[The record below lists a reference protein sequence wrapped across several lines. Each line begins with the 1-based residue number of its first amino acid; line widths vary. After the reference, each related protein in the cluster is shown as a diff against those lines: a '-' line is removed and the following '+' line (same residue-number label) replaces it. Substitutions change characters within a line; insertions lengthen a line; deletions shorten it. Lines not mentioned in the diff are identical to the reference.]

1 MRISNTYRFTL
12 LLLFC
17 SAQVLAVIVGS
28 NTSVSKNAFVTFPAK
43 DLDNEIR
50 VFATMNE
57 GFALASA
64 TAQCLFGSY
73 FPVRK
78 RLELNGGTLT
88 LSTDLKIE
96 NIKQLINWGDVRA
109 IPGEIRIV
117 TLPSNLTTLGSA
129 SSGPFIFENIEL
141 HLAGNVALLSSL
153 QFQGDCKI
161 IGTGKFLDLSATG
174 GLIVSTN
181 GSLVLQNITVK
192 NIGTSDIR
200 CIDNTGKIILDN
212 ATWILDN
219 DYTFTRG
226 AIQFKNT
233 NSILGNYIFAYHSQM
248 TSTLLQN
255 SRVTLAQNLTF
266 SYDPLMGSKN
276 LIEFID
282 DSSELVLNRSTIH
295 TTTVGMQLKKGRMI
309 VKNDSKMESEILVGE
324 DDDLTDEGIT
334 LGDGLDAL
342 HDFYVQI
349 LSGVTLDI
357 AQGSLI
363 IRNLDPNAFSF
374 INAYATLHM
383 LSFTSLLVYHNALF
397 TVGRI
402 IFEDQ
407 SVLGVV
413 PGNTLVAS
421 ISPFGSLE
429 RLELTP

>member
-1 MRISNTYRFTL
+1 MRISNIHCFALVL
-12 LLLFC
+12 LLC
-17 SAQVLAVIVGS
+17 ATHALAIIVGS

-43 DLDNEIR
+43 DIDNEIR
-50 VFATMNE
+50 MFATMNE
-57 GFALASA
+57 GFALASVS
-64 TAQCLFGSY
+64 TKCLFGSC

-78 RLELNGGTLT
+78 RLELNRGTLT

-96 NIKQLINWGDVRA
+96 NIGQLINWGDVRA
-109 IPGEIRIV
+109 TTGEIRIV
-117 TLPSNLTTLGSA
+117 ALPSNLTTLGSA

-141 HLAGNVALLSSL
+141 HIAGNVVFPSVF
-153 QFQGDCKI
+153 QFKGDCKI
-161 IGTGKFLDLSATG
+161 VGAGKCLDLSATG
-174 GLIVSTN
+174 GFIVSTN
-181 GSLVLQNITVK
+181 GSLALQNITIK
-192 NIGTSDIR
+192 NVGTNDIR

-226 AIQFKNT
+226 AIQFKNA
-233 NSILGNYIFAYHSQM
+233 NSILGKYIFAYHSQM
-248 TSTLLQN
+248 TSTVLQN
-255 SRVTLAQNLTF
+255 SRLTLAQNLTF
-266 SYDPLMGSKN
+266 SYDPLMGSKK
-276 LIEFID
+276 FID
-282 DSSELVLNRSTIH
+282 ESSELILNRSTIH

-342 HDFYVQI
+342 NDFYVQI

-357 AQGSLI
+357 VQGSLI
-363 IRNLDPNAFSF
+363 IRNLDPNTFSF

-383 LSFTSLLVYHNALF
+383 SSFTSLLVYHNAFF
-397 TVGRI
+397 TIGRI

-407 SVLGVV
+407 SVLGIV
-413 PGNTLVAS
+413 PGNTFVAS

-429 RLELTP
+429 RLALTP